1 MINGI
6 IGRKKRM
13 AQLFKED
20 RTVVEVTAIEAG
32 PCFVT
37 QVKRTDK
44 EGYNSVQL
52 GFGDTKTL
60 NQPEKGH
67 LKKTGN
73 LKYLREFR
81 SDDVDKLEV
90 GQKVDVSIFK
100 PGDIVDVIGISKG
113 RGFAGGVKRHHFS
126 GGPITHGQSDRQRAP
141 GAIGSTTFP
150 GRVWKGL
157 RMAGHMGNARATVRG
172 LEVVEANPEKNLL
185 LVRGA
190 VPGAKDGVLLIKKSK
205 ISKKLVHAAEGAK
218 PSAKADKKKET
229 GTDKVKETAVD
240 KKKEASVD
248 KHKETSADKK
258 KEASA

>member
-6 IGRKKRM
+6 IGRKKGM
-13 AQLFKED
+13 AQLFNEN
-20 RTVVEVTAIEAG
+20 RNIVQVTAIEAG
-32 PCFVT
+32 PCFIT
-37 QVKRTDK
+37 QVKRAEK
-44 EGYNSVQL
+44 EGYNAVQL
-52 GFGDTKTL
+52 GFGDTKRLT
-60 NQPEKGH
+60 QPEKGH

-81 SDDVDKLEV
+81 SDDVASLEV

-113 RGFAGGVKRHHFS
+113 KGFAGGVKRHHFS
-126 GGPITHGQSDRQRAP
+126 GGPKTHGQSDRHRAP

-172 LEVVEANPEKNLL
+172 LKVVEANAEKNLL

-190 VPGAKDGVLLIKKSK
+190 VPGANDGILLVKKSR
-205 ISKKLVHAAEGAK
+205 ITAGGAA
-218 PSAKADKKKET
+218 PS
-229 GTDKVKETAVD
+229 TAP
-240 KKKEASVD
+240 
-248 KHKETSADKK
+248 SADKNK
-258 KEASA
+258 AASTSKNKEASA